1 MSVLAN
7 WLQTPMAGALARTL
21 LHSLWEGAVVAL
33 VLAVVLCVARTSRTR
48 YSAACLSMLAL
59 LAGLVVTMGRQMPE
73 NPVHVQLTGG
83 RHFHVTNAVEGPL
96 PVAQQNTP
104 PVDRFA
110 WLVPFWVLG
119 VLIFH
124 ARALVGWMAARRLR
138 ITGVCGAPE
147 QWRNRLNHLKERLGM
162 DRTVALLES
171 CLTEVPVVMGVIRPV
186 ILMPVGLLAGLP
198 VGQVDAILL
207 HELAHIRRYDYLVNL
222 MQAVVEGLLF
232 YHPAVWWISRM
243 MRTERENCCDDLVVS
258 VTGGA
263 LEYATALTELENR
276 RAELSAS
283 PSPSHAALAATDG
296 GLMRRVRRLLG
307 KQDHG
312 YIPAVPV
319 LTATI
324 LTVIVA
330 TAVMA
335 LQFGSDGST
344 TALKTEMPPAAGS
357 LPVTIPTVP
366 FTKPTAKTVLL
377 VQAQAP
383 NNTPPNA
390 ARTLQ
395 PDKVLFDRAINNIEH
410 GNYAVARLTLN
421 TLINSYPN
429 SEFLIRAKLAIADS
443 WAREGTA
450 QGLAQA
456 KAEYSDLIQ
465 FYPGTP
471 EATEARLRRMSIL
484 PYEKWLTEDVLYI
497 ISDEERAAFKQL
509 TTDEEREK
517 FVEQFWARRNPVP
530 GSAENQFKQE
540 HYRRI
545 AYANEHFA
553 DRSPKGLAGWR
564 TDRGRIYIQYG
575 PPDEIETHPAGVT
588 SQRRAA
594 TGGVDTQTYAFE
606 QWRYRLIDGV
616 GQNIILEFVDKAGD
630 GEYRMTMDPNQQE
643 QLLHLPTPAVPG
655 R

>member
-1 MSVLAN
+1 
-7 WLQTPMAGALARTL
+7 
-21 LHSLWEGAVVAL
+21 
-33 VLAVVLCVARTSRTR
+33 
-48 YSAACLSMLAL
+48 
-59 LAGLVVTMGRQMPE
+59 
-73 NPVHVQLTGG
+73 
-83 RHFHVTNAVEGPL
+83 
-96 PVAQQNTP
+96 
-104 PVDRFA
+104 
-110 WLVPFWVLG
+110 
-119 VLIFH
+119 
-124 ARALVGWMAARRLR
+124 
-138 ITGVCGAPE
+138 
-147 QWRNRLNHLKERLGM
+147 M

-410 GNYAVARLTLN
+410 GNYAVARLTLP
-421 TLINSYPN
+421 TPRRSGAW
-429 SEFLIRAKLAIADS
+429 S
-443 WAREGTA
+443 GT
-450 QGLAQA
+450 G
-456 KAEYSDLIQ
+456 
-465 FYPGTP
+465 
-471 EATEARLRRMSIL
+471 
-484 PYEKWLTEDVLYI
+484 
-497 ISDEERAAFKQL
+497 
-509 TTDEEREK
+509 
-517 FVEQFWARRNPVP
+517 
-530 GSAENQFKQE
+530 
-540 HYRRI
+540 
-545 AYANEHFA
+545 
-553 DRSPKGLAGWR
+553 RSPCGSG
-564 TDRGRIYIQYG
+564 
-575 PPDEIETHPAGVT
+575 
-588 SQRRAA
+588 
-594 TGGVDTQTYAFE
+594 
-606 QWRYRLIDGV
+606 
-616 GQNIILEFVDKAGD
+616 
-630 GEYRMTMDPNQQE
+630 
-643 QLLHLPTPAVPG
+643 
-655 R
+655 